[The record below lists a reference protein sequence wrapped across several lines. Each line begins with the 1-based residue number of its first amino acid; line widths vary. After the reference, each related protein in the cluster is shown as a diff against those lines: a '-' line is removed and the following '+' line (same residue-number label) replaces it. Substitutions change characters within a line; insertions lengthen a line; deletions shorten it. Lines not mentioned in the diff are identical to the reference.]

1 MSEIWIL
8 FNQPI
13 PLVSALGYFPFA
25 VIFDLI
31 VRKKD
36 IKKALLENSYW
47 TVFLLICVY
56 FKATFPIILVIFIST
71 LFALKIIVGILKALN
86 SGNRTE

>member
-1 MSEIWIL
+1 MSEIWML

-13 PLVSALGYFPFA
+13 PLAVVLSYFPFA

-31 VRKKD
+31 VSKKD
-36 IKKALLENSYW
+36 IKKALLENSFW

-56 FKATFPIILVIFIST
+56 FKATLLILLVIFIST
-71 LFALKIIVGILKALN
+71 LFALKIIVVILKALN
-86 SGNRTE
+86 SGNRTK

>member
-1 MSEIWIL
+1 MPEIWIFL
-8 FNQPI
+8 NKPI
-13 PLVSALGYFPFA
+13 PLAWVFLYLLFS

-47 TVFLLICVY
+47 AIFLLICVY
-56 FKATFPIILVIFIST
+56 FKATLLIILVILTST
-71 LFALKIIVGILKALN
+71 LFVLMIIIAILKALN
-86 SGNRTE
+86 SGNTG